1 MHGPYGPWALWAHG
15 KQGSN
20 NDKINVK
27 NIKNVL
33 REVEE
38 ILESN
43 IKQKIKMARYV
54 DKLLKQKSRQYAKEQ
69 VQKQQG
75 SSYEDILLS
84 MEIIKNS

>member
-1 MHGPYGPWALWAHG
+1 MSIIDAKFEPN
-15 KQGSN
+15 N
-20 NDKINVK
+20 NDKESITM
-27 NIKNVL
+27 NIKNIL

-69 VQKQQG
+69 IK
-75 SSYEDILLS
+75 ED
-84 MEIIKNS
+84 